1 MSADV
6 ALIFVAGHIRVVY
19 AEGHEAPAGVQ
30 AAINALCPELLYAL
44 APALPPRDQWPAGW
58 IELYEERAAIC
69 ADGGA
74 PDPEAVA
81 EAALRLAVWRGTATP

>member
-6 ALIFVAGHIRVVY
+6 TVALVFTNGRVTARY
-19 AEGHEAPAGVQ
+19 GEGCTPPAGMIEAV
-30 AAINALCPELLYAL
+30 NGLCPELLYAL
-44 APALPPRDQWPAGW
+44 APALPPRDQWPLDW

-74 PDPEAVA
+74 PDPEAIA
-81 EAALRLAVWRGTATP
+81 DAALRLAVWRREV

>member
-6 ALIFVAGHIRVVY
+6 ALLFAGGHIRVVY
-19 AEGHEAPAGVQ
+19 AEGHNPPEGVQ

-44 APALPPRDQWPAGW
+44 APALPPRDQWPSDW

-69 ADGGA
+69 ADGGVA
-74 PDPEAVA
+74 EPEAVA
-81 EAALRLAVWRGTATP
+81 EAALRLFVWREGSR